1 VVTVHEVVH
10 GAEKDVVLPFAA
22 EEHGEALA
30 VAGRPDT
37 VEARRHPSVGDDLR
51 RGVRR
56 RRQKWTCADIINQKR
71 RANAGAL
78 TVNSSPATKV
88 SVPG

>member
-1 VVTVHEVVH
+1 VVTIDELVH
-10 GAEKDVVLPFAA
+10 GAEKDAVLPSAA
-22 EEHGEALA
+22 EEHRETLA

-56 RRQKWTCADIINQKR
+56 WRQNWTYPDMIRKWR
-71 RANAGAL
+71 VNAWAL
-78 TVNSSPATKV
+78 P
-88 SVPG
+88 